1 MRRSRELA
9 ELLLQKAQQGEFAL
23 DKLMPDLDSPDE
35 IIGFHAQQA
44 IEKMLKAVP
53 ALAAAV
59 GYFENPWARTWSTLG
74 ETRFTHFLPYP
85 RDLADHQKSIAVFQG
100 GRGENPIILR
110 P

>member
-35 IIGFHAQQA
+35 ITGFHAQQA
-44 IEKMLKAVP
+44 IDKMLRAVP

-59 GYFENPWARTWSTLG
+59 GYFENPWARKWPTLG
-74 ETRFTHFLPYP
+74 ETRFTHFLAYP
-85 RDLADHQKSIAVFQG
+85 RDLGDHQKNIAVFQG